1 MRVSLSLGEPEGTL
15 GFLPIDNLNQGV
27 YYSGCQVREAMKH
40 SNSSLEGASGF
51 LVVYPLK
58 FFKNQVSERVR
69 PRGTD

>member
-40 SNSSLEGASGF
+40 SNRTPVGAAVELLRAAS
-51 LVVYPLK
+51 K
-58 FFKNQVSERVR
+58 IFKNQVSERVR
-69 PRGTD
+69 P